1 MTGFDQPLFAG
12 VDLGGTNFVAAF
24 GDAEGRLA
32 AEDRQP
38 TLAHEGPSAVLRRI
52 AESIEGLSGRTGR
65 RPSAVG
71 IGVPGLVD
79 LASGETRFLPNLPT
93 QWRGIPVAGILSD
106 RLGCAVH
113 ILNDARAATL
123 GESMFGLGRGV
134 QTMALF
140 TLGTG
145 VGGGIVIDGRLRMGP
160 LGAAGEIGHICV
172 EPEGLPCGCGCRGC
186 LETVASGPALTREGV
201 RIMESGQAPILREIC
216 GGDAAQVSPETLGAA
231 ARAGDTAALD
241 ILGHA
246 GELIGLAASAVVL
259 ALHPELIVLGGGVSS
274 LGELLIAPMRRSLA
288 RHVGMFPVDGVRI
301 ARSQLGD
308 LAGVYGG
315 PRRSRGRRRAAGR
328 GGNLL

>member
-1 MTGFDQPLFAG
+1 MTGSLQPLFAG
-12 VDLGGTNFVAAF
+12 VDLGGTNFVAAL
-24 GDAEGRLA
+24 GDADGTLA
-32 AEDRQP
+32 AKKKQL
-38 TLAHEGPSAVLRRI
+38 TLAQEGPAAVLGRI
-52 AESIEGLSGRTGR
+52 AAAIEGLSEKAGR

-71 IGVPGLVD
+71 LGVPGLVD

-93 QWRGIPVAGILSD
+93 QWRGVPVVAVLSD
-106 RLGCAVH
+106 RLGCPVH

-145 VGGGIVIDGRLRMGP
+145 VGGGIVIDGRLRLGP

-172 EPEGLPCGCGCRGC
+172 EPDGLLCGCGCRGC
-186 LETVASGPALTREGV
+186 LETVASGPALAREGI
-201 RIMESGQAPILREIC
+201 RIMEIGQAPILREIC
-216 GGDAAQVSPETLGAA
+216 GGDAARVSPETLGAA
-231 ARAGDTAALD
+231 ARAGDPAALD
-241 ILGHA
+241 ILGRA

-259 ALHPELIVLGGGVSS
+259 ALHPDLIVLGGGVSS

-301 ARSQLGD
+301 VRSQLGD

-315 PRRSRGRRRAAGR
+315 LAVAVSGGVLQTA
-328 GGNLL
+328 GGNS